1 MSKYIDISNSQETQR
16 MLAALNSG

>member
-1 MSKYIDISNSQETQR
+1 MSKYIDISNIQETQR